1 MTEPR
6 IGERPWW
13 ADETVTKKAH
23 DQGYAEGSDYRL
35 ASCHRAIAK
44 HLTGPASDSIKL
56 AHIAAEVRVWA
67 SELDQRGML

>member
-13 ADETVTKKAH
+13 ADETLTKQAH
-23 DQGYAEGSDYRL
+23 AQGYAEGSDGRL
-35 ASCHRAIAK
+35 ESCHRAITK
-44 HLTGPASDSIKL
+44 HLTGPAGDSIKL
-56 AHIAAEVRVWA
+56 ARIAAEVRVWA